1 MDIVLSTPPDEAD
14 VLNLVSVADL
24 KVNERISHT
33 QHDATLLPDSI
44 KAAYAFLDGRYGWL
58 NRSILTQ
65 SWTMWFPRFQQVTE
79 LKYGPVQSVTSVKY
93 FDADG
98 VEQTL
103 SATAYEV
110 TTGDVTGHV
119 YKKSDTIWPVID
131 TRQRAVSVE
140 YVAGF
145 GDAADI
151 PFPVKQN
158 LKKAILLM
166 ASHYYRNPSATYAE
180 PRTLAVNRKI
190 EYGLESL
197 IGFLRVPPDY
207 S

>member
-79 LKYGPVQSVTSVKY
+79 LKYGPVQSVTAVKY